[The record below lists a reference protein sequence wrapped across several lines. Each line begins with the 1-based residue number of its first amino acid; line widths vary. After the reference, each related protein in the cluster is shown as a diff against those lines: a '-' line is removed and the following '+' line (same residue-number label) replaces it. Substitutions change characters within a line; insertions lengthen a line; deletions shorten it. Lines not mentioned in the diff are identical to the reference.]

1 MGGRRFKTLVVTSLL
16 LILWVTGGCGVPA
29 GGASNRL
36 GTGKLRVVAT
46 TTIIGDL
53 VRSVAGDRAEVT
65 VLLPPDADPHAF
77 EPRPGDL
84 TAITQAQVLFKNGAG
99 LEGFLEPL
107 LRSAGGQPLIVECAQ
122 GLKLR
127 TMEEGGQQTADPH
140 LWFDVRNA
148 IHYVERIRD
157 GLIQA
162 DPAGHDVYTA
172 NVARYIAQLN
182 DLDAWIVEQVSQVPP
197 ERRKLVTSHDTFGYF
212 AERYGFE
219 VIGAL
224 FPASGAEAQPS
235 AQEIAS
241 LIRAIQASGVK
252 AIFTENTVNPKFAE
266 QIARD
271 AGVKVVTRLYTDSL
285 GGPDSGAETYID
297 MMKFNVRA
305 IVEALK

>member
-16 LILWVTGGCGVPA
+16 LMLWVTSGCGVPA
-29 GGASNRL
+29 GGSSNRL
-36 GTGKLRVVAT
+36 GMGKLRVVAT

-107 LRSAGGQPLIVECAQ
+107 LRSAEGQPLIVECAQ

-148 IHYVERIRD
+148 IHY
-157 GLIQA
+157 
-162 DPAGHDVYTA
+162 
-172 NVARYIAQLN
+172 
-182 DLDAWIVEQVSQVPP
+182 
-197 ERRKLVTSHDTFGYF
+197 
-212 AERYGFE
+212 
-219 VIGAL
+219 GA
-224 FPASGAEAQPS
+224 
-235 AQEIAS
+235 
-241 LIRAIQASGVK
+241 
-252 AIFTENTVNPKFAE
+252 
-266 QIARD
+266 
-271 AGVKVVTRLYTDSL
+271 
-285 GGPDSGAETYID
+285 DSGWPD
-297 MMKFNVRA
+297 PGRSR
-305 IVEALK
+305 